1 MKRYKIKIKWN
12 ETIAP
17 SIILIISY
25 LRSESSL
32 CSTLLTYSSVKVT
45 VPFGML
51 SVKIN
56 LAQSLNGKFQRNRLP
71 KFPKITDPNLRIL
84 VYACQ
89 VSDTAVEMPNTENTL

>member
-1 MKRYKIKIKWN
+1 
-12 ETIAP
+12 
-17 SIILIISY
+17 
-25 LRSESSL
+25 
-32 CSTLLTYSSVKVT
+32 
-45 VPFGML
+45 ML